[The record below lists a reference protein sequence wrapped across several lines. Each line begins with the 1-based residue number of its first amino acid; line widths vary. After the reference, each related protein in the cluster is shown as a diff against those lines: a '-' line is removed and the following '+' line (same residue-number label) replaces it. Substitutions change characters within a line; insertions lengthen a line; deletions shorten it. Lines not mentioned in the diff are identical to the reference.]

1 MLLVLDV
8 GNTNTVIGLYDGESL
23 VEHWRVATNPRQT
36 TDELG
41 VLFMS
46 LFQARSQDPRR
57 VMSAICACVVPPM
70 VHAITRA
77 TRRYFDVDVS
87 FVDANLASQV
97 TLTGVNPREIGADR
111 LVNAVAAHRKY
122 ERTCIIVDFGTAT
135 TFDVLGADGAYHG
148 GVIAPGIGI
157 SLEALTQR
165 ASKLPRVEIQRPPSV
180 IGTRTV
186 HSMQSGIVYGYVG
199 LVDGLVERLLE
210 EIRMKLGTDDVRV
223 VATGGLANLIAED
236 SAYIQSVEPFLTL
249 EGLRLLALGDR

>member
-8 GNTNTVIGLYDGESL
+8 GNTNTVIGLYEGDTL
-23 VEHWRVATNPRQT
+23 VEHWRVATNPRDT

-41 VLFMS
+41 VLLMS
-46 LFQARSQDPRR
+46 LFRARSQDPSA
-57 VMSAICACVVPPM
+57 VQAAICACVVPPM

-77 TRRYFDVDVS
+77 CQRYFDVDVR
-87 FVDANLASQV
+87 FVDADVASQV
-97 TLTGVNPREIGADR
+97 KLTGVNPREIGADR

-122 ERTCIIVDFGTAT
+122 AQTCIIVDFGTAT
-135 TFDVLGADGAYHG
+135 TFDVLGADGTYHG

-199 LVDGLVERLLE
+199 LVDGLVERLLQ
-210 EIRMKLGTDDVRV
+210 EIQGTLGPGDVKV
-223 VATGGLANLIAED
+223 VATGGLASLIAED
-236 SAYIQSVEPFLTL
+236 SAYIQIVEPFLTL
-249 EGLRLLALGDR
+249 QGLRLLASGDR